1 MKRTVKGISITGKF
15 LALLVVVLI
24 LAAADYRYFVAKS
37 GKVALYDDI
46 NKRLGTVRVSITKL
60 EYLMDMF
67 MAAQRFEVTTVNL
80 IEDDVN
86 SLDRA
91 FNDIFSDP
99 RYNRIRT
106 SRGQMAEGLDSM
118 AEDWRLIKDEI
129 SRLNTSSDQDEVM
142 LIHNAVDLHT
152 ILITEKA
159 ERLQGV
165 IGALRSGVYSE
176 LRYLLFA
183 TLAGAVVILL
193 ALFLAVY
200 RILVIP
206 SMRIAEAAA
215 RVSSGWPDVR
225 FTGPGR
231 GLAGT
236 VTTELNGMLDSIHEA
251 YGARE
256 RERDDLA
263 ARLSDK
269 APHMDALKAVAAI
282 AGRSISIGD
291 ICSGVV
297 NEVLHAGKAD
307 AACLFVL
314 EGNSMSLKAAG
325 GFDDNFL
332 REFKVMDRL
341 PPDFCAEGGRTERPS
356 RVLYA
361 PYAFP
366 CGRLGDF
373 LSRSG
378 FAVVVCAPLEYDGR
392 TTGYLLS
399 AFRER
404 GEAPE
409 ENRSFFEAVAHVA
422 GVLGG
427 YIGLIQGTHD
437 TRKFLERII
446 MQMPFGVAVFD
457 REGRPLVSNN
467 LIRKYLGAPRD
478 FDFTARYRLTEDTVF
493 SEEGLLLSMEKAF
506 EGYSTDFIVNYNPA
520 HLEKLDF
527 SGPTRRLKVKCYPL
541 YGAGG
546 DINEIV
552 LICDDLTQLESAAA
566 GAGERVS

>member
-15 LALLVVVLI
+15 LALLVVLLI
-24 LAAADYRYFVAKS
+24 LAAADYRSFVAKS
-37 GKVALYDDI
+37 GRVALYDDI

-67 MAAQRFEVTTVNL
+67 LAAQRFEVTTVSL

-91 FNDIFSDP
+91 FNEIFTDP
-99 RYNRIRT
+99 GYNRIRT
-106 SRGQMAEGLDSM
+106 SREQIAEGLDAM
-118 AEDWRLIKDEI
+118 AEDWRVIKDEI
-129 SRLNTSSDQDEVM
+129 SRLSTSTDQDEVM

-183 TLAGAVVILL
+183 TLAGSVAILL
-193 ALFLAVY
+193 VLFMAVY
-200 RILVIP
+200 RVLVVP
-206 SMRIAEAAA
+206 SMRIAEASA
-215 RVSSGWPDVR
+215 RVSEGWPDAR
-225 FTGPGR
+225 FSGPGK

-236 VTTELNGMLDSIHEA
+236 VTAELNGMLDSIREA

-256 RERDDLA
+256 RERDELA
-263 ARLSDK
+263 ARLSGM
-269 APHMDALKAVAAI
+269 ALQMDALKAVAAI
-282 AGRSISIGD
+282 AGRSIRFED

-297 NEVLHAGKAD
+297 KEVMQAGRAD

-314 EGNSMSLKAAG
+314 DGDSMSLKAAG

-341 PPDFCAEGGRTERPS
+341 PPDFCAEGGGGERTS

-361 PYAFP
+361 PYSLP

-373 LSRSG
+373 LSSSG
-378 FAVVVCAPLEYDGR
+378 FGVVVCAPLEYDGR
-392 TTGYLLS
+392 TTGYLLA
-399 AFRER
+399 AFSER

-409 ENRSFFEAVAHVA
+409 ENRVFFEAAAHVA

-427 YIGLIQGTHD
+427 YIALIQNTHD

-457 REGRPLVSNN
+457 REGRPVVSNN
-467 LIRKYLGAPRD
+467 LIRKYLGAPGD

-493 SEEGLLLSMEKAF
+493 AEEGLLLSMEKAF

-552 LICDDLTQLESAAA
+552 LICDDLTQLEPAVA
-566 GAGERVS
+566 GEGERVS